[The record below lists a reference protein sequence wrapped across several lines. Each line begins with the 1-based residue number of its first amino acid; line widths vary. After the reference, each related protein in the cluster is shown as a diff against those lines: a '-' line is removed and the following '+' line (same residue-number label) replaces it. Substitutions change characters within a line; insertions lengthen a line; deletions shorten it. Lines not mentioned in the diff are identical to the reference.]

1 MLQCPNELSPIILDV
16 LAAPWK
22 ENNIFVFL
30 GFGMQIKGRQ
40 NIVSTSIYNNALIML
55 SWAFIRMYLEI
66 FNPLSRI
73 WAYNVFITFGLF
85 SFHFIIIITFFEVAF

>member
-22 ENNIFVFL
+22 ETNIFVFL

-40 NIVSTSIYNNALIML
+40 NTVSTSIYNNALIML